1 MVLILKLYLFYE
13 IIKIFYK
20 WVMKKNINAEKN
32 FKFQKTTHHDSRQ
45 VHRRTGADARRVLA
59 SLQVARDPADRELQ
73 ARLGGSAR
81 RLLASLSFTSSG
93 HRELFVFA

>member
-1 MVLILKLYLFYE
+1 
-13 IIKIFYK
+13 
-20 WVMKKNINAEKN
+20 
-32 FKFQKTTHHDSRQ
+32 
-45 VHRRTGADARRVLA
+45 
-59 SLQVARDPADRELQ
+59 LQ